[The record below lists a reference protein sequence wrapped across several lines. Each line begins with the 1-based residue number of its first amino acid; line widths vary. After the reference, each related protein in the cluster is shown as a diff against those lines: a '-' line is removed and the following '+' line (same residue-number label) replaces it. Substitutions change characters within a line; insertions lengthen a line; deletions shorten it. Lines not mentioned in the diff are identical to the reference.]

1 MLILETRVLAEKQ
14 FVTGYQVNLQEDK
27 KVHVA

>member
-14 FVTGYQVNLQEDK
+14 FVTGYQVNLQEDE